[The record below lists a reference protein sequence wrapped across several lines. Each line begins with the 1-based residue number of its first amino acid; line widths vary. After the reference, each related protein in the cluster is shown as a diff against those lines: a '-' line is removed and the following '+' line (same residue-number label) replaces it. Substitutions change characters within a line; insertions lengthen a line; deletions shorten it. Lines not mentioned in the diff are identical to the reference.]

1 MEVAIVIYGQPGNP
15 ASTVGGPQPVMA
27 IKGALDGIERQVRE
41 RRNCAA
47 TSNFKQRPAPSMGSE
62 TGAGAACG

>member
-1 MEVAIVIYGQPGNP
+1 
-15 ASTVGGPQPVMA
+15 MA